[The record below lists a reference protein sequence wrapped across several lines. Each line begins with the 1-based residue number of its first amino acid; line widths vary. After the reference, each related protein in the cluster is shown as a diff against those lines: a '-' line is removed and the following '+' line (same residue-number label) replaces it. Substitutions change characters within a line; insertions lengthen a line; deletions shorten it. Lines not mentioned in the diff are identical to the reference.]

1 MKKLLLLLTL
11 ITISSCSQ
19 KINYSE
25 EKEYFEERGIILYY
39 KGSPF
44 SGTLIKINQYGF
56 KEKIL
61 FKEGK
66 MNGPYE
72 TYYENG
78 QLNEKLT
85 FKEGVLNGP
94 YESYYENGQ
103 LNEKTNYKERELNGP
118 YESYY
123 ENGQLRDK
131 TTYKEGRKN
140 GPSESYYENGQLNE
154 KTNY

>member
-66 MNGPYE
+66 TNGTFE
-72 TYYENG
+72 SYYENG
-78 QLNEKLT
+78 QLDLKST

-103 LNEKTNYKERELNGP
+103 LNVKTNYKEGVLNGPYEIYYENGQLNVKTNYKGRVVNGP

-123 ENGQLRDK
+123 ENGDLIERF
-131 TTYKEGRKN
+131 
-140 GPSESYYENGQLNE
+140 
-154 KTNY
+154 